1 MSDNKEATIA
11 EHFLELRNRLLF
23 SLLFFVAS
31 FIFCY
36 IFADEIYQILLR
48 PLINALELHHHNN
61 QENSNINQYLNQ
73 HRLIYTSPAEAFT
86 TYIRMALWSAIFISF
101 PIFIAEI
108 YLFIAP
114 GLYKKEK
121 SVIIKWL
128 IISPLLFIFG
138 ALIAYFII
146 APLALEFFLAFEKS
160 QSNNQILQL
169 QLETRISEYL
179 KLILNLILGFGIAF
193 QMPLIL
199 VALLKFNII
208 SVDNLINKRRYF
220 IVAIFIISAI
230 LTPPD
235 IISQITMAMPLLLMF
250 EAVIIVAKINNRNR
264 YNISNEH
271 NS

>member
-1 MSDNKEATIA
+1 MIKNKETTIT

-23 SLLFFVAS
+23 SLLFFIAS
-31 FIFCY
+31 FVICY
-36 IFADEIYQILLR
+36 IFADEIYQILLQ
-48 PLINALELHHHNN
+48 PLIDAIKLHHNN
-61 QENSNINQYLNQ
+61 QENININQ

-121 SVIIKWL
+121 SIIIKWL
-128 IISPLLFIFG
+128 IISPLLFILG

-199 VALLKFNII
+199 AALLKFNII
-208 SVDNLINKRRYF
+208 SLDSLINKRRYF
-220 IVAIFIISAI
+220 IVVIFIISAI
-230 LTPPD
+230 LSPPD

>member
-1 MSDNKEATIA
+1 LIKNKETTIT

-23 SLLFFVAS
+23 SLLFFIAS
-31 FIFCY
+31 FVICY
-36 IFADEIYQILLR
+36 IFADEIYQILLQ
-48 PLINALELHHHNN
+48 PLIDAIKLHHNN
-61 QENSNINQYLNQ
+61 QENININQ

-121 SVIIKWL
+121 SIIIKWL
-128 IISPLLFIFG
+128 IISPLLFILG

-199 VALLKFNII
+199 AALLKFNII
-208 SVDNLINKRRYF
+208 SLDSLINKRRYF
-220 IVAIFIISAI
+220 IVVIFIISAI

>member
-1 MSDNKEATIA
+1 LGYNKETTIT

-23 SLLFFVAS
+23 SLLFFIAS
-31 FIFCY
+31 FVICY
-36 IFADEIYQILLR
+36 IFADEIYQILLQ
-48 PLINALELHHHNN
+48 PLIDAIKLHHNN
-61 QENSNINQYLNQ
+61 QENININQ

-121 SVIIKWL
+121 SIIIKWL
-128 IISPLLFIFG
+128 IISPLLFILG

-199 VALLKFNII
+199 AALLKFNII
-208 SVDNLINKRRYF
+208 SLDSLINKRRYF
-220 IVAIFIISAI
+220 IVVIFIISAI

>member
-1 MSDNKEATIA
+1 MIKNKETTIT

-23 SLLFFVAS
+23 SLLFFIAS
-31 FIFCY
+31 FVICY
-36 IFADEIYQILLR
+36 IFADEIYQILLQ
-48 PLINALELHHHNN
+48 PLIDAIKLHHNN
-61 QENSNINQYLNQ
+61 QENININQ

-121 SVIIKWL
+121 SIIIKWL
-128 IISPLLFIFG
+128 IISPLLFILG

-199 VALLKFNII
+199 AALLKFNII
-208 SVDNLINKRRYF
+208 SLDSLINKRRYF
-220 IVAIFIISAI
+220 IVVIFIISAI

>member
-1 MSDNKEATIA
+1 MSDNKETTIT

-23 SLLFFVAS
+23 SLLFFIAS
-31 FIFCY
+31 FVICY
-36 IFADEIYQILLR
+36 IFADEIYQILLQ
-48 PLINALELHHHNN
+48 PLIDAIKLHHNN
-61 QENSNINQYLNQ
+61 QENINISQ
-73 HRLIYTSPAEAFT
+73 HRLIYTSPAEAFI

-121 SVIIKWL
+121 SIIIKWL
-128 IISPLLFIFG
+128 IISPLLFILG

-199 VALLKFNII
+199 AALLKFNII
-208 SVDNLINKRRYF
+208 SLDSLINKRRYF
-220 IVAIFIISAI
+220 IVVIFIISAI

>member
-1 MSDNKEATIA
+1 MGYNKETTIT

-23 SLLFFVAS
+23 SLLFFIAS
-31 FIFCY
+31 FVICY
-36 IFADEIYQILLR
+36 IFADEIYQILLQ
-48 PLINALELHHHNN
+48 PLIDAIKLHHNN
-61 QENSNINQYLNQ
+61 QENININQ

-121 SVIIKWL
+121 SIIIKWL
-128 IISPLLFIFG
+128 IISPLLFILG

-199 VALLKFNII
+199 AALLKFNII
-208 SVDNLINKRRYF
+208 SLDSLINKRRYF
-220 IVAIFIISAI
+220 IVVIFIISAI